1 MKTKPIHG
9 LEAQRALLRNL
20 SRELFQTEVSAAR
33 HCRREARRNPG
44 SPPAETLLL
53 VAAHADA
60 ALRELTELAS
70 LHGLPRSSF
79 GMLLGALFSEARERV
94 ADHLIDA
101 ERSYRGTL
109 LGMRHGLDVMRMFGA
124 CATLAQY
131 DGLSLWAESWLALR
145 EPLVDEA
152 ERQLAWFALHA
163 DRALARA
170 H

>member
-1 MKTKPIHG
+1 
-9 LEAQRALLRNL
+9 
-20 SRELFQTEVSAAR
+20 
-33 HCRREARRNPG
+33 
-44 SPPAETLLL
+44 

-60 ALRELTELAS
+60 ALLELTELARM
-70 LHGLPRSSF
+70 HGLPRSTLGS
-79 GMLLGALFSEARERV
+79 LLGALFSEARERIV
-94 ADHLIDA
+94 DHLIDA

-109 LGMRHGLDVMRMFGA
+109 LGMRHGLDVMRMFGT

-131 DGLSLWAESWLALR
+131 DGLSAWAEGWLSLR
-145 EPLVDEA
+145 TPLVDEA